1 MDDLNS
7 FLSKIFLFDS
17 MSSEQISM
25 VANFCSIK
33 KIVKNE
39 HLFTEDQKA
48 TAFFAITSGRVKI
61 YKLSPEGL
69 EHILEIHEGGE
80 IIAEAAIFD
89 LETYPA
95 YCQALEDTELVRI
108 PKDEFIKLIS
118 HFPEISIKIMNSY
131 SKRLRRFVSIVEE
144 LSLSNIKSR
153 LVKYI
158 IKNSTSVG
166 GKRICKLNI
175 SKKEL
180 AAVLGTI
187 PETLSRTLKHLK
199 KEQLIDEKDNKIII
213 LDLRE
218 LESMI

>member
-1 MDDLNS
+1 MEDINN

-17 MSSEQISM
+17 MSPEQIKM
-25 VANFCSIK
+25 VAGFCSVK

-39 HLFTEDQKA
+39 HLFTDEQKA
-48 TAFFAITSGRVKI
+48 TAFFAIISGRVKI
-61 YKLSPEGL
+61 YKLSPEGI
-69 EHILEIHEGGE
+69 EQILEIHESGD

-108 PKDEFIKLIS
+108 PKDDFIKLIS
-118 HFPEISIKIMNSY
+118 HFPDISIKIMNSY
-131 SKRLRRFVSIVEE
+131 SRRLRRFVSIVEE
-144 LSLSNIKSR
+144 LSLSSIKSR
-153 LVKYI
+153 LIKYI
-158 IKNSTSVG
+158 IKNSISES
-166 GKRICKLNI
+166 GKRVCKLNI

-180 AAVLGTI
+180 ASLLGTI

-199 KEQLIDEKDNKIII
+199 KEQLIDEKEDKIII
-213 LDLRE
+213 LRFDE